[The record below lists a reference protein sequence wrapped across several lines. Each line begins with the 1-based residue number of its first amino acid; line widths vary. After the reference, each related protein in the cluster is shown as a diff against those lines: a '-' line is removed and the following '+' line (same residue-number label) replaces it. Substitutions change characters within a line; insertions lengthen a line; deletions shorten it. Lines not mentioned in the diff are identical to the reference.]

1 MVFICIRIMH
11 PVGLNHKT
19 RNKQVTIEPNF
30 IEYSYSYMFR
40 PYGIIIR
47 LTFRTCSN
55 KCTNCIVEVSE
66 PLFTVSLTC
75 TMQ

>member
-11 PVGLNHKT
+11 PVGLNRKT

-47 LTFRTCSN
+47 L
-55 KCTNCIVEVSE
+55 
-66 PLFTVSLTC
+66 
-75 TMQ
+75 